1 MKKGI
6 ASLIGLSAVAI
17 ILPIQACQP
26 VPTNNSTVLSFE
38 VTPTK
43 VFENDRFTVS
53 AVINNT
59 SKDEVTFIVPVM
71 VNGIGDERETMTLSP
86 GNSQKVTFT
95 LQKSLAGTYEIR
107 IGDKSSSV
115 FVEKVIPASFKLS
128 DLAINMAVANPGEE
142 VVITARVVN
151 TGGSKGSYI
160 AELKING
167 VPVESD
173 RAVMEAGSVF
183 IPVFKVNK
191 TEPGTYTVGIGD
203 LTATYTVQKP
213 SEIFQVTA
221 PAPEAQERVS
231 RWPKGCGPGG
241 CSGGSCQ

>member
-1 MKKGI
+1 MKKEI
-6 ASLIGLSAVAI
+6 AALTGLFLVALT
-17 ILPIQACQP
+17 LPLQACQP
-26 VPTNNSTVLSFE
+26 VSANNFGVLSLE
-38 VTPTK
+38 VTPNK
-43 VFENDRFTVS
+43 VIENDKFTVT

-59 SKDEVTFIVPVM
+59 GKNEATYIVPVM
-71 VNGIGDERETMTLSP
+71 INGIADDRTTITLAQ
-86 GNSQKVTFT
+86 GKSQKVQFT
-95 LQKSLAGTYEIR
+95 LRRGEAGTYEIR

-115 FVEKVIPASFKLS
+115 FVEKLIPASFKLS
-128 DLAINMAVANPGEE
+128 DLAINMEVANPGEE

-151 TGGSKGSYI
+151 TGGSKGPYI

-167 VPVESD
+167 VPVESN
-173 RAVMEAGSVF
+173 RAVMEPGSVF

-203 LTATYTVQKP
+203 LTARYTVQKP